1 MKLHHAVLTAE
12 RMLERQDLSSEERIA
27 LVVVTRF
34 SKRVLAAK
42 RAIRSLEKA
51 VSGEDLNQD
60 ELPDG

>member
-12 RMLERQDLSSEERIA
+12 KMLERQDLSSEERIA

-60 ELPDG
+60 ELPAG